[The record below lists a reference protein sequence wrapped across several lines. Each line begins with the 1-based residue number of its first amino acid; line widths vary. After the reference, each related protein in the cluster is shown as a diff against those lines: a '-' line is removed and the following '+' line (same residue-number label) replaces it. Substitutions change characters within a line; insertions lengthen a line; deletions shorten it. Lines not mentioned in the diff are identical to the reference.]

1 MTDAKPRSP
10 SLAVGAIATFF
21 GAGHAPFWPGT
32 FGTLAAMPLVYGVMG
47 LGRPALLAT
56 AVVLTWVGTWA
67 AGRYCQQT
75 GTHDNQHIV
84 IDEVVGILVAMSLVP
99 RTWPNLIAGFVLFR
113 ILDAWKPGPIGLVDR
128 RVHGGFGVMADDI
141 TAGAVVAGLLWLIQ
155 PSRLPFAIPGW
166 GGP

>member
-67 AGRYCQQT
+67 AGRELAREARN
-75 GTHDNQHIV
+75 GN
-84 IDEVVGILVAMSLVP
+84 P
-99 RTWPNLIAGFVLFR
+99 
-113 ILDAWKPGPIGLVDR
+113 
-128 RVHGGFGVMADDI
+128 
-141 TAGAVVAGLLWLIQ
+141 
-155 PSRLPFAIPGW
+155 PFAVRSDGTVF
-166 GGP
+166 